1 MIHVSNWRFVGC
13 LTQLFTHDSQR
24 NDTVDSGTGA
34 EDMINETSAA
44 HQLIVVV
51 MAAKAGIQ
59 NVVELLR
66 KRNLAGNEVNV
77 LLKGNSGAWFL
88 PASAKR

>member
-1 MIHVSNWRFVGC
+1 MTASVTTRLIVLV
-13 LTQLFTHDSQR
+13 LED
-24 NDTVDSGTGA
+24 

-59 NVVELLR
+59 NVAELLR
-66 KRNLAGNEVNV
+66 KRA
-77 LLKGNSGAWFL
+77 SG
-88 PASAKR
+88 K